1 MSTDDIIFKEIE
13 NATALNPNDF
23 CHFGWEGTG
32 AYALYRYACAYY
44 DSACALFEDIKA
56 TQSINL
62 IDGYG
67 ITMCFAYRHFVEL
80 YLKHIYIKFV
90 CTSEEDY
97 KRFLN
102 KGHNV
107 VELWNESKPTLKA
120 FKDRVGSAVSLG
132 AVEHYIKEIS
142 QFDINS
148 MSMRYPINKNLEPLQ
163 PHRQLDIQNLHD
175 RMEELYAAL
184 EQIAWDFDN
193 QLVNDNIPEE
203 EINSFKSKYLEL
215 LPSVHK
221 FLAEIEKFIDRSPH
235 EIDFS
240 SMEKG
245 INLHRN
251 VIPMSVYDSYTDDEV
266 MLFDVL
272 YYAGRDIGNRDVR
285 LPIEPAERMMDV
297 LKLCVLQI
305 RRDHFVFGKPK
316 NTEVNIYEK
325 GASSVYDKIKA
336 TIDELNAV
344 E

>member
-1 MSTDDIIFKEIE
+1 MNIDDKLFKEID
-13 NATALNPNDF
+13 AGKPMDPNDF

-32 AYALYRYACAYY
+32 AYAFYRYACAYY
-44 DSACALFEDIKA
+44 DSACALFDDIKA
-56 TQSINL
+56 TDSNDL

-97 KRFLN
+97 KRFLCI
-102 KGHNV
+102 GHNV
-107 VELWNESKPTLKA
+107 VELWNESKPTLRA
-120 FKDRVGSAVSLG
+120 YKDRIGSTVSLG
-132 AVEHYIKEIS
+132 VVEHYIKEIS

-148 MSMRYPINKNLEPLQ
+148 MSMRYPINKDIKPLQ
-163 PHRQLDIQNLHD
+163 PHRHLDIQNLHD
-175 RMEELYAAL
+175 RMEELYVAL

-193 QLVNDNIPEE
+193 QLVNYNIPEE
-203 EINSFKSKYLEL
+203 EINNFKSKYLEL

-221 FLAEIEKFIDRSPH
+221 FLAEIEKYIDRSPH

-272 YYAGRDIGNRDVR
+272 YYAGRDICNREVR
-285 LPIEPAERMMDV
+285 LPIDPAERMIDV

-305 RRDHFVFGKPK
+305 RRDHYVFGKPK
-316 NTEVNIYEK
+316 NNEVNIYGK
-325 GASSVYDKIKA
+325 GASSVFDNIKS
-336 TIDELNAV
+336 TIDEFKVV

>member
-1 MSTDDIIFKEIE
+1 MSTDDKIFKEIE
-13 NATALNPNDF
+13 NAIALNPNDF
-23 CHFGWEGTG
+23 CHFGWEGIG
-32 AYALYRYACAYY
+32 AYAFYRYACAYY
-44 DSACALFEDIKA
+44 DSACALFDDIKA
-56 TQSINL
+56 TDSNDL

-80 YLKHIYIKFV
+80 YLKYIYIKFV
-90 CTSEEDY
+90 CISEEDY
-97 KRFLN
+97 KRFLCI
-102 KGHNV
+102 GHNV

-120 FKDRVGSAVSLG
+120 FKDRVGSVVNLG
-132 AVEHYIKEIS
+132 VVEHYIKEIS

-163 PHRQLDIQNLHD
+163 PQRHLDIQNLHD
-175 RMEELYAAL
+175 RMEELYCAL
-184 EQIAWDFDN
+184 EQMVGDFDN
-193 QLVNDNIPEE
+193 QITIEIPQD
-203 EINSFKSKYLEL
+203 EIENFKTKCLEL

-221 FLAEIEKFIDRSPH
+221 FLAEIEKFVDRSPH

-240 SMEKG
+240 SMEIG

-272 YYAGRDIGNRDVR
+272 YYAGRAIRSREVR
-285 LPIEPAERMMDV
+285 LPIDMAERMIDV

-305 RRDHFVFGKPK
+305 KRDHFEFGKPK
-316 NTEVNIYEK
+316 NAEVNIYGK
-325 GASSVYDKIKA
+325 GASFVYDNIKS
-336 TIDELNAV
+336 TIDELKC

>member
-1 MSTDDIIFKEIE
+1 MTINDVLFKEIE
-13 NATALNPNDF
+13 AGVPINSNDF
-23 CHFGWEGTG
+23 CHFGWEGVG
-32 AYALYRYACAYY
+32 PFAFYRYACAYY
-44 DSACALFEDIKA
+44 DSASALFDDIKA
-56 TQSINL
+56 TDSNDL

-120 FKDRVGSAVSLG
+120 YKNRVGSAVSLG

-163 PHRQLDIQNLHD
+163 PHRHLDIQNLHD

-184 EQIAWDFDN
+184 EQLTWDFDN
-193 QLVNDNIPEE
+193 QLKNDNIPAE
-203 EINSFKSKYLEL
+203 EIRSFKSKYLEL

-221 FLAEIEKFIDRSPH
+221 FLAEIEKFVDRSPH

-240 SMEKG
+240 SMKKG

-272 YYAGRDIGNRDVR
+272 YYAGRAIRSREVR
-285 LPIEPAERMMDV
+285 LPIDPAERMIDV
-297 LKLCVLQI
+297 LKLCVLQMK
-305 RRDHFVFGKPK
+305 RDHFVFGEPK
-316 NTEVNIYEK
+316 NDAANIYCK
-325 GASSVYDKIKA
+325 GASSVYDNLKFM
-336 TIDELNAV
+336 IDELKI
-344 E
+344 